1 MTDGV
6 STTATSYYFTS
17 SASADAGKL
26 TATGGSA
33 RAYVTASSAKVTKGY
48 AAADT
53 TASTTA
59 SDTGTKTGNTVTTAS
74 KTASDSSTVYL
85 KAATC
90 SVTRDSAPSATIAK
104 NPTATTTASS
114 ATTEVKGMKTVTTDT
129 GYRVSAS
136 ATSGS
141 ASAAS
146 GYSTA
151 SVGAIYD
158 THTAGYLPNK
168 SKTKIFDAATATA
181 TEVTAHSDAK
191 TASETKYIQKGVL
204 GATVSGNITFT
215 PSVSTNM
222 ATISKPS
229 SGTEGTDYFSI
240 TGSGTKSGTV
250 TGNASVS
257 TEGYVKNE
265 TATSDSVTGTIG
277 SDAKKYVKKVTIT
290 NNTSGGT
297 SSGTI
302 NRGKQIKISAGYNPT
317 DLYYTAQA
325 APTLDGNAAA
335 DNVLSGKTFYSNSY
349 TKHTGSMA
357 NNGSTGGTISTKAGT
372 VSIPAGYTTGG
383 SVSISTAEQNKIVA
397 GNIKK
402 GVTVLGVDGA
412 YTSDATA
419 TAANILSNKT
429 AYVNGAKISGTMTN
443 RGAVTPTAL
452 NPGVSYTIPAG
463 YHNGR
468 GKVTAR
474 ALTNQAKSPTDI
486 TVGTA
491 ITPDSGRDGLSSVTI
506 PSNATIIV
514 DSNNILNVAVPP
526 TSSSVVNYD
535 SLDNE
540 GGANTQLNATV
551 GGETLNTINVKDRAT
566 TNVNVYDLSILN
578 INRISGT
585 VQSDDLVAS
594 NIRSGASI
602 LGVVG
607 TYAASSTASGIYKAQ
622 YAGNVSSGD

>member
-1 MTDGV
+1 MADGV

-17 SASADAGKL
+17 SASANAGKL

-33 RAYVTASSAKVTKGY
+33 RAYVTASSAKITKGY

-53 TASTTA
+53 TTSTTA
-59 SDTGTKTGNTVTTAS
+59 SDTGTKTGNTVTTDT

-104 NPTATTTASS
+104 DPTATTTASS
-114 ATTEVKGMKTVTTDT
+114 ATASVTGMKTTTTNT
-129 GYRVSAS
+129 GYVVSAS

-168 SKTKIFDAATATA
+168 AKTEIFNAASATA
-181 TEVTAHSDAK
+181 TEKTAHSDAK

-222 ATISKPS
+222 STISKPS

-250 TGNASVS
+250 TGKASVT
-257 TEGYVKNE
+257 TEGYVKSE
-265 TATSDSVTGTIG
+265 TATGGSATGTVG
-277 SDAKKYVKKVTIT
+277 SNAVKYVQKAAIT

-302 NRGKQIKISAGYNPT
+302 NRGSQIKIGAGYNPT

-325 APTLDGNAAA
+325 APTLSGDAAA
-335 DNVLSGKTFYSNSY
+335 ANVLSGKTFYSNSY
-349 TKHTGSMA
+349 TRHTGSM
-357 NNGSTGGTISTKAGT
+357 
-372 VSIPAGYTTGG
+372 
-383 SVSISTAEQNKIVA
+383 
-397 GNIKK
+397 
-402 GVTVLGVDGA
+402 
-412 YTSDATA
+412 
-419 TAANILSNKT
+419 
-429 AYVNGAKISGTMTN
+429 VNC
-443 RGAVTPTAL
+443 GAVNPTAL
-452 NPGVSYTIPAG
+452 NPGGSYTVPAG
-463 YHNGR
+463 YHNGS

-474 ALTNQAKSPTDI
+474 ALNNQAKSPTEI

-506 PSNATIIV
+506 PNNATITV
-514 DSNNILNVAVPP
+514 SETNKLNIAIPH
-526 TSSSVVNYD
+526 TSSPVVTYT
-535 SLDNE
+535 SAENE
-540 GGANTQLNATV
+540 GGTSTQLNATV
-551 GGETLNTINVKDRAT
+551 GGASANTINIQNMAT
-566 TNVNVYDLSILN
+566 VTANLSSVNSALK
-578 INRISGT
+578 INRTAGT
-585 VQSDDLVAS
+585 VTSDDLIAS
-594 NIRSGASI
+594 NIRKGSSI
-602 LGVVG
+602 LGVLG
-607 TYAASSTASGIYKAQ
+607 TYAAGSTASDIYRAN
-622 YAGNVSSGD
+622 YAGNVASG